1 MKAILAL
8 GLATLLLAACGL
20 NRPAVERQS
29 FVLAPLRAT
38 AAAPATGPSVKLG
51 GVEVAPPFDG
61 RGFVYRR
68 EGQRFESDFYNEFA
82 AAPAELLGQA
92 TATWLRRSGLFAAVI
107 ESRLA
112 GGADLRIDTAVSALY
127 VDFTDEGPQPGG
139 GAGGP
144 LAHHGGGPGNAGG
157 QPRRAGAAP
166 GQNAGRGC
174 PGDPGSPGPGAGRAR
189 SSAGRRAVRV
199 S

>member
-8 GLATLLLAACGL
+8 GLVTLLLAACGF
-20 NRPAVERQS
+20 NRPTVERQS

-92 TATWLRRSGLFAAVI
+92 TATWLRRSGHFSAVI

-127 VDFTDEGPQPGG
+127 VDFTGEGPAAVLAVRWRITEEGR
-139 GAGGP
+139 ATREVSRDERVP
-144 LAHHGGGPGNAGG
+144 LQARTP
-157 QPRRAGAAP
+157 AGAA
-166 GQNAGRGC
+166 QAIQEALARALAGLEAAL
-174 PGDPGSPGPGAGRAR
+174 AG
-189 SSAGRRAVRV
+189 GR
-199 S
+199 

>member
-8 GLATLLLAACGL
+8 GLATLLLAACGF
-20 NRPAVERQS
+20 NRPTVERQS

-127 VDFTDEGPQPGG
+127 VDFTDEGPAAVLAVRWRITEEGR
-139 GAGGP
+139 ATREVSRDERVP
-144 LAHHGGGPGNAGG
+144 LQARTP
-157 QPRRAGAAP
+157 AGAA
-166 GQNAGRGC
+166 QAIQEALARALAGLEAAL
-174 PGDPGSPGPGAGRAR
+174 AG
-189 SSAGRRAVRV
+189 GR
-199 S
+199 